1 MVSPPPPPV
10 APGAFDFQRQ
20 SYFRGLGGVGFGL
33 GPAEVIA
40 APDLFQG
47 RLSPGLVLAQ
57 FRQDLSARIRA
68 GLEDTPGAV
77 AAALMTGDR
86 SAIPKT
92 VMKSIRDS
100 GLAHLLAISGL
111 HIGLV
116 AGILFIGVRAL
127 LALIRPW
134 ALAYPIKKW
143 AAAAAIAGAFAYA
156 LIAGATVPTLRA
168 FMMVGLVLLAVMLD
182 RRGLSMRLVA
192 WAALAILIL
201 QPESLL
207 GPSFQM
213 SFAAVT
219 ALIAAYEFLRKR
231 RLNREYGA
239 SPLPPWARKAGLYLT
254 GVALTTVIAGAATAP
269 FAMYHFNRIADYG
282 LAANLVAV
290 PVTALWVMP
299 WAVAAF
305 LLMPFGFEAMALAP
319 MGQGI
324 EIIIAVAE
332 SVSSWQGA
340 VTLVPAV
347 PVSALAFVALGGL
360 WLALWRG
367 RWRLYGVG
375 GIVLGVAVAVLAQP
389 PDVLVDGRGRLLAVR
404 AADGTVAFST
414 LRRARFDRKMWLR
427 RFGLDPEK
435 AGKKWPK
442 TGASSDKRLSCDLQG
457 CLYRASGRVVALAFT
472 EGALAEDCW
481 RADVVIAVVPV
492 RRACPAKGGV
502 IDRFDLWRDGGAAIW
517 LGQGGVNGAGAGRP
531 GKITIETVNGV
542 RGRRPWVVRP
552 VARKKKSAPG
562 T

>member
-1 MVSPPPPPV
+1 MAKRKGWATDSGLIAAMAGLSVAAGFTVVQWRTITVKAPMVSERIGPTSVTGRIASVETFADGPRVTLERPRIAGLEPERVPEKVRLRLRGAQPNLFPGVWIRVRAMLSPPPPPA

-20 SYFRGLGGVGFGL
+20 SYFRRLGAVGFGL
-33 GPAEVIA
+33 GPAQVIA
-40 APDLFQG
+40 GPDLFQG
-47 RLSPGLVLAQ
+47 WFNPGLVLARV
-57 FRQDLSARIRA
+57 RQNLSARIRA
-68 GLEDTPGAV
+68 GLEGTPGAI
-77 AAALMTGDR
+77 ATALMTGDR

-116 AGILFIGVRAL
+116 AGIVFIGVRAL
-127 LALIRPW
+127 LALVRPW
-134 ALAYPIKKW
+134 ALVYPIKKW

-168 FMMVGLVLLAVMLD
+168 FMMVGLVLTAVMLD
-182 RRGLSMRLVA
+182 RRGLSMRLLA

-219 ALIAAYEFLRKR
+219 ALIAAYEFLSQR
-231 RLNREYGA
+231 RRYREDGA
-239 SPLPPWARKAGLYLT
+239 SALPPWLRKAGLYLS

-282 LAANLVAV
+282 LAANLVAL

-305 LLMPFGFEAMALAP
+305 LLMPFGLEALALAP

-332 SVSSWQGA
+332 TVSTWQGA

-347 PVSALAFVALGGL
+347 PVSALALVALGGL

-367 RWRLYGVG
+367 RWRLYGIG
-375 GIVLGVAVAVLAQP
+375 GMVLGVAVAVLVQP

-404 AADGTVAFST
+404 AQDGTVAFST
-414 LRRARFDRKMWLR
+414 LRRARFDR
-427 RFGLDPEK
+427 
-435 AGKKWPK
+435 
-442 TGASSDKRLSCDLQG
+442 
-457 CLYRASGRVVALAFT
+457 
-472 EGALAEDCW
+472 
-481 RADVVIAVVPV
+481 
-492 RRACPAKGGV
+492 
-502 IDRFDLWRDGGAAIW
+502 
-517 LGQGGVNGAGAGRP
+517 
-531 GKITIETVNGV
+531 
-542 RGRRPWVVRP
+542 
-552 VARKKKSAPG
+552 
-562 T
+562 